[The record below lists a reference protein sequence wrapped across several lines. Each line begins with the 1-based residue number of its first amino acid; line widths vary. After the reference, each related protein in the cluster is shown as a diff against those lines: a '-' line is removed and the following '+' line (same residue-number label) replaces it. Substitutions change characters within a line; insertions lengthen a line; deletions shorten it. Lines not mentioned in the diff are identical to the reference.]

1 MYIRIQIK
9 ESLAEYVSCANV
21 DFIVSL
27 LQVACYS
34 HLSLVSDDP
43 RWMCGDCGDDN
54 EPHKISVAVGAKFYC
69 NPNSKPTIQFLLR
82 FDRVLWIIFLHHQ
95 PCMSLNITHL
105 SIIIHH

>member
-1 MYIRIQIK
+1 MYIQIK
-9 ESLAEYVSCANV
+9 DAEYVSCANV

-54 EPHKISVAVGAKFYC
+54 EPHKISVAVEAKFYC
-69 NPNSKPTIQFLLR
+69 NPLTMYSG
-82 FDRVLWIIFLHHQ
+82 
-95 PCMSLNITHL
+95 
-105 SIIIHH
+105 